1 MKRTQKKYQF
11 FKKDEEDKLKKIKMR
26 IIYGQLIKKRY
37 NRNKNGHLLRK
48 FKTAAGAA
56 GAGNRHRHLR
66 VPGAGNRHRHLWEGA
81 G

>member
-11 FKKDEEDKLKKIKMR
+11 FKKDEEHKLKKIKMR
-26 IIYGQLIKKRY
+26 IIYGQLIKKMIQSQQ
-37 NRNKNGHLLRK
+37 KWTSVK
-48 FKTAAGAA
+48 EFKTAAGAA

-66 VPGAGNRHRHLWEGA
+66 VPGAGNRHRHLCEGA